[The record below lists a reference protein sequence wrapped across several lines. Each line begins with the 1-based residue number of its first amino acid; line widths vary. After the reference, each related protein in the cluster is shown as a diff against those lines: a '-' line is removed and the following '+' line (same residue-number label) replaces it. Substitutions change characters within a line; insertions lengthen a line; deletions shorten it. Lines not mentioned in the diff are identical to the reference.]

1 MREYCVDET
10 DCFMGAA
17 DKATFL
23 TQHERS
29 VIVKA
34 LIDNMRA
41 IGGPLKL
48 TLESDEVFESG
59 GCFKERLLPAQMIT
73 TKDEEE
79 VVPIEAISIE
89 IREGQAIGE
98 VQKERD

>member
-29 VIVKA
+29 VIVKM

-41 IGGPLKL
+41 IGGPFKV
-48 TLESDEVFESG
+48 TLEPDEVLKSSDCSKG
-59 GCFKERLLPAQMIT
+59 KLLLA
-73 TKDEEE
+73 D
-79 VVPIEAISIE
+79 
-89 IREGQAIGE
+89 
-98 VQKERD
+98 DHD